1 MGRNGAPRKNAPY
14 AFDQRT
20 ERFRRLVEA
29 WSDRVKVSPNAIF
42 HFATE
47 YGRTYH
53 WMKERWLGGV
63 RVRDYDLAWLEETI
77 SGRIGVKIT
86 TLMANELL
94 LVHQNSVASM
104 CKQCVFVSRTE
115 YCPDRTCA
123 LRPVSP
129 MPLKVKFAHNKLREW
144 SEEKA
149 KA

>member
-1 MGRNGAPRKNAPY
+1 MSRNGPPRQY

-20 ERFRRLVEA
+20 ERFRRLVEL

-63 RVRDYDLAWLEETI
+63 PVRDYDLAWLEETI
-77 SGRIGVKIT
+77 TGRIGVGVSLI
-86 TLMANELL
+86 MANEKLML
-94 LVHQNSVASM
+94 HEKSVASM
-104 CKQCVFVSRTE
+104 CGQCISVSKTN

-129 MPLKVKFAHNKLREW
+129 IPLKMPAGEHG
-144 SEEKA
+144 A
-149 KA
+149 

>member
-1 MGRNGAPRKNAPY
+1 MSRNGPPRQY

-47 YGRTYH
+47 YGRTDH

-63 RVRDYDLAWLEETI
+63 PVKDYDLAWLEETI
-77 SGRIGVKIT
+77 TRRIGVGVSLIMASER
-86 TLMANELL
+86 LMLHEK
-94 LVHQNSVASM
+94 SVASM
-104 CKQCVFVSRTE
+104 CKQCVYVSKTN
-115 YCPDRTCA
+115 YCPDRSCA

-129 MPLKVKFAHNKLREW
+129 MPLRTK
-144 SEEKA
+144 
-149 KA
+149 

>member
-1 MGRNGAPRKNAPY
+1 MSRNGPPRKY
-14 AFDQRT
+14 AFDPRT
-20 ERFRRLVEA
+20 ERFRRVVEM

-63 RVRDYDLAWLEETI
+63 PVKDHDLAWLEDTV
-77 SGRIGVKIT
+77 SSRIGAKVSGI
-86 TLMANELL
+86 MANEQLI
-94 LVHQNSVASM
+94 VHQKAVDAM
-104 CKQCVFVSRTE
+104 CRQCISISKTN

-129 MPLKVKFAHNKLREW
+129 ISLKPVSTIPLKMA
-144 SEEKA
+144 A
-149 KA
+149 AD

>member
-1 MGRNGAPRKNAPY
+1 MSRNGPPRQY

-20 ERFRRLVEA
+20 ERFRRLVEL

-63 RVRDYDLAWLEETI
+63 PVKDYDLAWLEETI
-77 SGRIGVKIT
+77 TGRMGVRVPLI
-86 TLMANELL
+86 MANEKLML
-94 LVHQNSVASM
+94 HEKSVASM
-104 CKQCVFVSRTE
+104 CGQCISVYKTN
-115 YCPDRTCA
+115 YCPDRACA

-129 MPLKVKFAHNKLREW
+129 VPIKMPAGGHR
-144 SEEKA
+144 A
-149 KA
+149 

>member
-1 MGRNGAPRKNAPY
+1 MGRNGPPRQY

-20 ERFRRLVEA
+20 ERFRRLVET

-63 RVRDYDLAWLEETI
+63 PVKDYDLAWLEETI
-77 SGRIGVKIT
+77 TSRIGVGVSRI
-86 TLMANELL
+86 LANEQLML
-94 LVHQNSVASM
+94 HEKSVESM
-104 CKQCVFVSRTE
+104 CNQCVAVSKID

-129 MPLKVKFAHNKLREW
+129 MPLKIKMPLVR
-144 SEEKA
+144 SEA
-149 KA
+149 

>member
-1 MGRNGAPRKNAPY
+1 MSRNGPPRQY

-20 ERFRRLVEA
+20 ERFRRLVEL

-63 RVRDYDLAWLEETI
+63 PVKDYDLAWLEETI
-77 SGRIGVKIT
+77 TGRIGVGVSLI
-86 TLMANELL
+86 MANEKLML
-94 LVHQNSVASM
+94 HEKSVGSM
-104 CKQCVFVSRTE
+104 CGQCISVSKTN

-129 MPLKVKFAHNKLREW
+129 IPLKMPAGEHR
-144 SEEKA
+144 A
-149 KA
+149 